1 MRGNEI
7 QGQRSVALILR
18 EKWANNIVNTL
29 HISDI
34 LLLVKIK
41 TQTRSLIILQ
51 VYFPTSS
58 NTEEDLENMYEQIE
72 DALKL
77 ANNYG

>member
-1 MRGNEI
+1 M
-7 QGQRSVALILR
+7 
-18 EKWANNIVNTL
+18 NTL
-29 HISDI
+29 HVSDI
-34 LLLVKIK
+34 LLLIKIK

-58 NTEEDLENMYEQIE
+58 STVEELENMYEQIE

-77 ANNYG
+77 AKSGDIVGWVILTQ